1 MRVWNTETKA
11 YDEIELPTAA
21 SLITELEV
29 LGYCIN
35 GNLTEAQ
42 TGIKYNFKRIDGL
55 TEDLKKWNKEE
66 GVKKVS
72 DKQVLSTLSA
82 SNSSL
87 LIRVAP
93 ATVDASAFSFTMINS
108 QMKEAPIVLDAPE
121 AYEELLVRA
130 SVSGN
135 GLWSIPTSA
144 KEGETYD
151 SDNAYIANFKR
162 EIKLLPLL

>member
-1 MRVWNTETKA
+1 M
-11 YDEIELPTAA
+11 
-21 SLITELEV
+21 
-29 LGYCIN
+29 
-35 GNLTEAQ
+35 
-42 TGIKYNFKRIDGL
+42 
-55 TEDLKKWNKEE
+55 
-66 GVKKVS
+66 
-72 DKQVLSTLSA
+72 
-82 SNSSL
+82 
-87 LIRVAP
+87 IRVAP

-151 SDNAYIANFKR
+151 SDNAYIANFKGNKT
-162 EIKLLPLL
+162 IAFALKKTMVSLQIMI